1 MKSLCDP
8 PENMDTRGP
17 KSAGKRSVDSPTEAT
32 DQKVR
37 GSNPLRRAKKSPG
50 IVKISGLFVTFYSN

>member
-1 MKSLCDP
+1 MKSLRNL
-8 PENMDTRGP
+8 PENADTREP

-37 GSNPLRRAKKSPG
+37 GSNPLRRAKMS
-50 IVKISGLFVTFYSN
+50 